1 MVTVGNNYSFTDITS
16 VVGTVMKKVT
26 GVDLRS
32 SFMTCDRVCNKSN
45 IASLTIVT
53 GSAYRSRAPGSFSV
67 V

>member
-16 VVGTVMKKVT
+16 VETVMKKVT
-26 GVDLRS
+26 GVDVRS